1 MNFIWWNDIVPGAYS
16 IQKIHIY
23 LTVGVKIVN
32 NISCYTACES
42 SLVIFV
48 SLADDCQ
55 ITCLLG
61 CSGQIYIGTTEGT
74 VIILSTEDGRLLKK
88 FSLHANQVRV
98 LLELPQIIKP
108 CICAE
113 LPIEKESSLKHN
125 RASLPTFMQDESF
138 TMRTWSI
145 SVSVKP
151 KIRGKH
157 KINIKLDAKSQGKHP
172 LFASIGDGLANWFGN
187 GNETTQ
193 SLEFLTWTDDFV

>member
-113 LPIEKESSLKHN
+113 LPIEKESSPKLN
-125 RASLPTFMQDESF
+125 RVSLPSLIMQDESS
-138 TMRTWSI
+138 TM
-145 SVSVKP
+145 P
-151 KIRGKH
+151 KRSTSLRSKH

>member
-1 MNFIWWNDIVPGAYS
+1 VPGAYS

-32 NISCYTACES
+32 NISSYMVCES

-113 LPIEKESSLKHN
+113 LPIEKESSPKLN
-125 RASLPTFMQDESF
+125 RVSLPTLIMQDESF
-138 TMRTWSI
+138 TMPKRST
-145 SVSVKP
+145 SVSCKP